1 MLADRDRIAIAGRVR
16 VCLGYAEQLRKAQTK
31 EGFNRLVA
39 HVAEWC
45 GLDLHDS
52 SVRAEIERALKVALG
67 FQP

>member
-1 MLADRDRIAIAGRVR
+1 MLTDKDREAIAGRVR
-16 VCLGYAEQLRKAQTK
+16 VCLGYAEQLRKTQTK
-31 EGFNRLVA
+31 EGFNQLVA

-52 SVRAEIERALKVALG
+52 TVRAVIESAMKNAVG